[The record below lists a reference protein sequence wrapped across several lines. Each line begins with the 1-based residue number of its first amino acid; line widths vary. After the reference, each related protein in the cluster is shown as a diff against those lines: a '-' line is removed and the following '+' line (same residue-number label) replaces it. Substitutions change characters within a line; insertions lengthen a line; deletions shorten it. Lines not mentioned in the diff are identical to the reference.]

1 MALFKKLFKR
11 SSKNNSQENTEKES
25 CKETCEFK
33 KEINIDEQNANL
45 IEERFST
52 TETFTISSENELETI
67 GDSIEEKI
75 TEEKKET
82 KQTKRNIY
90 YVSARKDK
98 DGKKVGWE
106 VKKEKAAK
114 ITKLCSTKEE
124 AIALVKELAG
134 NQGSTCIIRKMDGS
148 IQETLRFEDPK
159 KVNKQEK

>member
-11 SSKNNSQENTEKES
+11 KEKNISKECTNENNS
-25 CKETCEFK
+25 CG
-33 KEINIDEQNANL
+33 EIKYQTNQVDFVEPNNDL
-45 IEERFST
+45 MEERYST
-52 TETFTISSENELETI
+52 TETVTISDELTI
-67 GDSIEEKI
+67 TSEEKM
-75 TEEKKET
+75 EEKKDA
-82 KQTKRNIY
+82 KIVKRNIY

-159 KVNKQEK
+159 KAVK